1 MSEEI
6 DLNEVAKH
14 FHELFKFAF
23 ITNSQLDEESVTP
36 EEMKTLEELDSL
48 EVLENLKDL
57 LVDLLNFKR
66 DNRISDTAELNK
78 RSQQFESMIQK
89 LEGEVRNH
97 IRVTLT

>member
-6 DLNEVAKH
+6 DLDEVSNH

-23 ITNSQLDEESVTP
+23 ITNSQIDDESVTP
-36 EEMKTLEELDSL
+36 EEIKTLEELDPL

-78 RSQQFESMIQK
+78 RSKQFESMIQK

>member
-6 DLNEVAKH
+6 NVNEVTASL
-14 FHELFKFAF
+14 HELFKYAF
-23 ITNSQLDEESVTP
+23 ITNSHLDEDSVTQ
-36 EEMKTLEELDSL
+36 EEMKTLTELDSF
-48 EVLENLKDL
+48 EVLENFKDL

-66 DNRISDTAELNK
+66 DNRQSDTAELNK

-97 IRVTLT
+97 IRVIVI